1 MKSKNA
7 TPIEKLKIQNKKKK
21 IIIEINQSLEE
32 ESLEKIK
39 QFIKQFL

>member
-1 MKSKNA
+1 MKSENA
-7 TPIEKLKIQNKKKK
+7 IPIEKLKIQNKKKK